1 MAIGKTE
8 FVKGA
13 WIKPG
18 AVVIDV
24 GTNAVPGKLILLFCS
39 RYQCIHYGKDET
51 KKSGKRWVGDVEFS
65 EAVKVAGA
73 ITPVPGGV
81 GPMTVAMLMDN
92 TRQSAERSLEQSNTQ
107 ARITPLPLNPVTPVP
122 SDIEIA
128 RQQEPKPIAELCQE
142 LGLLPNEVCSS
153 GWLIFLV
160 LNHLLYFLVRALWN
174 YQSKDQS
181 QCIGSIEASSR
192 WQIRSGHRVRN
203 GYGALIYE
211 VLHNM
216 IVSHLHLLEKANQQ
230 PLLVWCKH

>member
-1 MAIGKTE
+1 MVAIGKTE

-24 GTNAVPGKLILLFCS
+24 GTNAVPGKLMLLS
-39 RYQCIHYGKDET
+39 DDAITYHLLIVLSKDST

-65 EAVKVAGA
+65 EAVKVANA

-92 TRQSAERSLEQSNTQ
+92 TRQSAERALEQSNTQ

-142 LGLLPNEVCSS
+142 LGLLPNEVLHAGS
-153 GWLIFLV
+153 LIIIIII
-160 LNHLLYFLVRALWN
+160 LNRMFFSLLVRALWN
-174 YQSKDQS
+174 YQGKDQS
-181 QCIGSIEASSR
+181 QCTGSIKASPR
-192 WQIRSGHRVRN
+192 WKIRCGHRV
-203 GYGALIYE
+203 
-211 VLHNM
+211 
-216 IVSHLHLLEKANQQ
+216 
-230 PLLVWCKH
+230 